1 MEVHKR
7 AVLKTYII
15 GEVLVMVSRELKET
29 MLEVVD
35 NQLNDNDPK
44 CTTDTF
50 ERLVA
55 SGYSPQEAKKRI
67 AEVLLD
73 RMTAS
78 LATGKAFDEADF
90 GKRLDRIEGKGEQ
103 RPATIEPLKHTI
115 VEIVDCIKYDPKR
128 DFPEEELEEIIA
140 NQEEAI
146 PLLLDVLKD
155 VREDKEKYITN
166 VDYFGHIYAVY
177 LLAQFRAMEAY
188 PLVLELFSLPNEQ
201 PDQLF
206 GDMMDSSG
214 RILASI
220 CGGDVASIKQ
230 MIENEEIDEYIR
242 AQAITALAILTLNGE
257 FERQELMAY
266 YKELFR
272 TIDNMTILTLLI
284 NLCTEIYPEELYEEI
299 KEAYK
304 NDKVDYLMIGMESV
318 DQAMMEGKSTVLA
331 RAKRNSHLQKIDDTI
346 GELRNWA
353 YFKKYG
359 KNAED
364 KYFDQLMNKN
374 PGFMSK
380 PKGTPIV
387 NEPKIGRND
396 PCPCGSGKKYKK
408 CCGK

>member
-1 MEVHKR
+1 
-7 AVLKTYII
+7 
-15 GEVLVMVSRELKET
+15 MVSRELKET
-29 MLEVVD
+29 VLEVVD
-35 NQLNDNDPK
+35 NQLSMNEPK

-55 SGYSPQEAKKRI
+55 SGYSLQEAKERI

-78 LATGKAFDEADF
+78 LATGKAFDESDF
-90 GKRLDRIEGKGEQ
+90 AKRLDRIKGKTKQ
-103 RPATIEPLKHTI
+103 HQATIEPSKHTI
-115 VEIVDCIKYDPKR
+115 AEIIDRIKYDPKR
-128 DFPEEELEEIIA
+128 VFPEEELEEIIA

-146 PLLLDVLKD
+146 PFLLDVLKD

-166 VDYFGHIYAVY
+166 LDYFGHIYAVY
-177 LLAQFRAMEAY
+177 LLAQFRVKEAY
-188 PLVLELFSLPNEQ
+188 PIVLELFSLPNEQ

-220 CGGDVASIKQ
+220 CGGDVAPIKQ
-230 MIENEEIDEYIR
+230 MIGNEEIDEYTR
-242 AQAITALAILTLNGE
+242 AQAITALAVLALNGE
-257 FERQELMAY
+257 FEREELMAY
-266 YKELFR
+266 YKELLR
-272 TIDNMTILTLLI
+272 TNDNMTILTLLI
-284 NLCTEIYPEELYEEI
+284 NLCTDIYPGEVYEEI
-299 KEAYK
+299 KEAYE

-318 DQAMMEGKSTVLA
+318 DRAISEGKSSVLA

-346 GELRNWA
+346 GELRYWS
-353 YFKKYG
+353 YFK
-359 KNAED
+359 NNSRD
-364 KYFDQLMNKN
+364 KHFDQLMNKN
-374 PGFMSK
+374 PGFMSL
-380 PKGTPIV
+380 PKCTPIV